1 MLSQRLDYG
10 DSSHNNKDMVLI
22 KLEFL
27 TVCVIE
33 VLGFEEEKCSL
44 LINIC
49 WDKKVGQ

>member
-1 MLSQRLDYG
+1 VLFQRLDYS
-10 DSSHNNKDMVLI
+10 DSSHDNKDMVLI

-27 TVCVIE
+27 TVYVIE

-49 WDKKVGQ
+49 WNKKVD